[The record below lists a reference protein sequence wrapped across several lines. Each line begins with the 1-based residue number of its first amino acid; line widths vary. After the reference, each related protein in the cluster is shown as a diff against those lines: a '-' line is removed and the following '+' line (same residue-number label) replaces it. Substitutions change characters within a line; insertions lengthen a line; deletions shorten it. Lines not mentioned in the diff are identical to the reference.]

1 MSDST
6 RDLLVRGIAAAK
18 TDSKAEA
25 RFYLEW
31 VTRSSDAERDEITQA
46 WRWLATIS
54 DDPEQKREYLE
65 QALAYDPMDPEAH
78 RALAILDG
86 KLDPADIVNPDRLPA
101 PAVPEQQ
108 AQARR
113 FVCSQ
118 CGGRMEF
125 DPDGISLTCVYCHHH
140 MSLTD
145 LGETLTLEEQ
155 DFTIALAMAK
165 GHTAPVATQTLKC
178 QGCGASFVL
187 PPSTLSTN
195 CPYCGSPYVIE
206 QMETRELIAPEGI
219 IPFASTQDE
228 AAKIVFEWYRANGL
242 KVLSGDARPTGV
254 YLPVWTFDLAGEVA
268 WSYRVETRGGSESLS
283 GSLGVFENDVPV
295 AASHTLSAALSETI
309 EEFSFGNIAPYDPRF
324 LADWPAET
332 YQIPVSDA
340 SLVARSRTVAKKR
353 KQIEDEIGEGHRD
366 LVVSSARL
374 FVESFKLV
382 LVPLWIARYQFDHGW
397 YSVVVN
403 GQLGTLRADKPAS
416 GLHKWLS
423 GLLGDP

>member
-6 RDLLVRGIAAAK
+6 HDLLVRGIAAAK

-31 VTRSSDAERDEITQA
+31 VTRSSDADRDEITQA

-54 DDPEQKREYLE
+54 DDPKQKRECLE
-65 QALAYDPMDPEAH
+65 QALAYDPLDPEVH

-101 PAVPEQQ
+101 PAASEQR

-125 DPDGISLTCVYCHHH
+125 DPDGTSLTCAYCHHH
-140 MSLTD
+140 MSLAD
-145 LGETLTLEEQ
+145 LSETPVPEEQ

-165 GHTAPVATQTLKC
+165 GHSAPVATQALKC

-187 PPSTLSTN
+187 PPCTLSTV

-206 QMETRELIAPEGI
+206 QMETRELVAPDGV
-219 IPFASTQDE
+219 IPFAVTQDE
-228 AAKIVFEWYRANGL
+228 AAKTAFRWYRANGL
-242 KVLSGDARPTGV
+242 KMFSGDAEPVGV

-268 WSYRVETRGGSESLS
+268 WSYRVEKREEWVSRS
-283 GSLGVFENDVPV
+283 GSSGVFENDVPV

-309 EEFSFGNIAPYDPRF
+309 GEFPFDKIAPYDPRF

-353 KQIEDEIGEGHRD
+353 KQIDDEIGEGHKD

-382 LVPLWIARYQFDHGW
+382 LVPVWIARYQFDHVW

-403 GQLGTLRADKPAS
+403 GQLGTLRADKPVT
-416 GLHKWLS
+416 GVRKWLS